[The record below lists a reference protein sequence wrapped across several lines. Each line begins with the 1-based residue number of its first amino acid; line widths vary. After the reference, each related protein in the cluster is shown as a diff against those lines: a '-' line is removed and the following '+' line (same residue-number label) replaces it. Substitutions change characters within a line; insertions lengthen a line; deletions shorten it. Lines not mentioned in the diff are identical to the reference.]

1 MNTTILNQSQ
11 ANPLKMSQNNYQ
23 LNHTQA
29 HSDYAKSNNRFDQKV
44 YQELCGCAPTQIVPI
59 MKVLLVLIML
69 GSLIGFILSIVGAC
83 YDGSSW
89 MGSQPTE
96 TYALFI
102 TDILLCVF
110 IFGLALFAFIQLMMK
125 DFDLGIK
132 VELTLFF
139 VFVFLAC
146 SLAGGIIIK
155 TIDQSSSVSYSCSQV
170 YQKIWPSSVL
180 DASQTAQTNFC
191 SANCPCDYSLQSQSN
206 YPLAGFFDPSGPI
219 NALGCKQYTP
229 LSQST
234 VNLLQNLETSWKCAG
249 ICSVSNMY
257 LFTDVNRGQPNSQ
270 QSCFQIASQKLYP
283 LSNLFLGGD
292 FTISILQMIILL
304 FLMKL
309 KTFLDRDD
317 VRFYSGVK
325 TIDQERQHVYAASII
340 QDPHNQSIAHD
351 QSSIIRQDHES
362 SMIQN
367 QQPYQQQQQVIEQ
380 QQPYVQQVAQNQTF
394 AKKNTFVQ
402 PLHTQMNNLSAGASN
417 QQSYQPVISVIQK
430 QNSFSAQS
438 AQVAPYP
445 NQSTNTQNNQVLQK
459 QNTFAFQNQQISQ
472 NGQYNSVQTASFP
485 NQAQQ
490 TSNANLNQVVP
501 LKDVLNGNNGAQ
513 NQIQSSNKQNSD
525 IKTDIEYQ
533 QQRDIYYTQGINN
546 NQLNRQPTLNQK
558 VQNYKDDFD
567 GQDQSPSSPMR
578 SSVVSPKKNNYIERK
593 QTIEHAPVNNLF
605 DDDIAQNKN
614 RNNLNNSIVFQNK
627 TASHPLSQLQGRLT
641 SSSFQNASTMQ
652 QSPIRKGQQTGGL
665 SVLANTGNLTLQ
677 SRNVATPVMQNEM
690 HNDGTQGVV
699 HNLDMVKPKSNNNT
713 SRPQSNVI
721 SLNLDPSA
729 PNSSYQLND
738 AAFRSTMQNQSTVSI
753 GNNNTNKKF
762 FSKQN
767 QNNNIIV

>member
-11 ANPLKMSQNNYQ
+11 ANPLKMSQNNYM

-29 HSDYAKSNNRFDQKV
+29 HSDYGKSNNRFDQKV

-59 MKVLLVLIML
+59 IKVLLVFIMI

-125 DFDLGIK
+125 NFELGIK

-139 VFVFLAC
+139 AFVFLAC
-146 SLAGGIIIK
+146 SLTGGIIIK
-155 TIDQSSSVSYSCSQV
+155 TIDQSSSVAYSCSQV

-191 SANCPCDYSLQSQSN
+191 SANCPCDYSSQSQSN
-206 YPLAGFFDPSGPI
+206 YPLAGYFDPSGPI
-219 NALGCKQYTP
+219 NALGCKQYIP

-234 VNLLQNLETSWKCAG
+234 VNLLQNLEMSWKCAG
-249 ICSVSNMY
+249 ICSVSQMY

-292 FTISILQMIILL
+292 FTISIIQMIMLS

-325 TIDQERQHVYAASII
+325 TLDQEKQHVYATSII

-351 QSSIIRQDHES
+351 QSSIIRQDQDQP
-362 SMIQN
+362 MIQN
-367 QQPYQQQQQVIEQ
+367 QSYQQQQPP
-380 QQPYVQQVAQNQTF
+380 PYVQQAPQIQTF
-394 AKKNTFVQ
+394 VKKNSFVQ
-402 PLHTQMNNLSAGASN
+402 PLHTQMNVLPAAGASN
-417 QQSYQPVISVIQK
+417 QQSSQPAISVIQK
-430 QNSFSAQS
+430 QNSISAQS

-445 NQSTNTQNNQVLQK
+445 NQNTNNLNSQNYQVLQK
-459 QNTFAFQNQQISQ
+459 QNSITIQNSQVIQ
-472 NGQYNSVQTASFP
+472 NGQYNTQKTASFP
-485 NQAQQ
+485 NQGQQ
-490 TSNANLNQVVP
+490 TTNYNSNQVVP
-501 LKDVLNGNNGAQ
+501 LKDVINGNNDAQ
-513 NQIQSSNKQNSD
+513 NQIYSQNKQNSD

-533 QQRDIYYTQGINN
+533 QQRDISSTYGINN
-546 NQLNRQPTLNQK
+546 NQINRQPTLNSK
-558 VQNYKDDFD
+558 NQNYKDDFD

-578 SSVVSPKKNNYIERK
+578 SSIVSPKKNNYIERK
-593 QTIEHAPVNNLF
+593 QTIEHAPINNLF
-605 DDDIAQNKN
+605 DDDVAQNKN
-614 RNNLNNSIVFQNK
+614 RNNLNNSTVFQNK
-627 TASHPLSQLQGRLT
+627 TANHPLSQLQNRLT
-641 SSSFQNASTMQ
+641 SSSFQNASIAQ

-677 SRNVATPVMQNEM
+677 SRNVATPVMQSEM
-690 HNDGTQGVV
+690 HNDDTQGVV

-713 SRPQSNVI
+713 YRAQNNAI

-729 PNSSYQLND
+729 PNSTYQLND

-753 GNNNTNKKF
+753 GNNSMKKKF
-762 FSKQN
+762 FTKQN
-767 QNNNIIV
+767 QNNNILV

>member
-11 ANPLKMSQNNYQ
+11 ANPLKMSQNNYM

-29 HSDYAKSNNRFDQKV
+29 HSDYGKSNPRFDQKV

-59 MKVLLVLIML
+59 IKFLLIFIML
-69 GSLIGFILSIVGAC
+69 GALIGFILSIVGAC

-102 TDILLCVF
+102 TDIILCVF

-125 DFDLGIK
+125 NFELGIK

-146 SLAGGIIIK
+146 SLAGGIIIQ

-180 DASQTAQTNFC
+180 DASQTAQANFC
-191 SANCPCDYSLQSQSN
+191 SGNCPCDYSSQSQSS
-206 YPLAGFFDPSGPI
+206 YPLAGYFDPSGPI

-234 VNLLQNLETSWKCAG
+234 VNLLQNLESSWKCAG
-249 ICSVSNMY
+249 ICSVSKMY

-317 VRFYSGVK
+317 VRLFSGVK
-325 TIDQERQHVYAASII
+325 TIDQERQHVYATSII

-351 QSSIIRQDHES
+351 QSSIIRQDHQQ

-367 QQPYQQQQQVIEQ
+367 QQLYQQEQVIQ
-380 QQPYVQQVAQNQTF
+380 QQPPQVYQTQQNQTF
-394 AKKNTFVQ
+394 VKKNSFIQ
-402 PLHTQMNNLSAGASN
+402 PLHTQMNALPAATSN
-417 QQSYQPVISVIQK
+417 QQSSQPVISVIQK
-430 QNSFSAQS
+430 QNSMSAQS
-438 AQVAPYP
+438 AQVAPFP
-445 NQSTNTQNNQVLQK
+445 NQNVNNVNSSNNQVLYK
-459 QNTFAFQNQQISQ
+459 QNSITMQNSQIIQ
-472 NGQYNSVQTASFP
+472 NAQYNSQKTASFP
-485 NQAQQ
+485 NQGQQ
-490 TSNANLNQVVP
+490 ITSNNNNQVVP
-501 LKDVLNGNNGAQ
+501 LKEVLNNNGNQ
-513 NQIQSSNKQNSD
+513 NQIYQQNQNSD
-525 IKTDIEYQ
+525 VKTDIEYQ
-533 QQRDIYYTQGINN
+533 YQRDIYNTQG
-546 NQLNRQPTLNQK
+546 NQINRQPTLNQK
-558 VQNYKDDFD
+558 IQNYRDDFD

-578 SSVVSPKKNNYIERK
+578 SSIVSPKKNNYIERK
-593 QTIEHAPVNNLF
+593 QTIEHTPVNNLF
-605 DDDIAQNKN
+605 DDDVAQNKN

-627 TASHPLSQLQGRLT
+627 AANHPLSQLQQNRLT

-652 QSPIRKGQQTGGL
+652 QSPIRKGQQQTGGL

-677 SRNVATPVMQNEM
+677 SRNVATPVMQSEM
-690 HNDGTQGVV
+690 HNDDTQGVV

-713 SRPQSNVI
+713 YRPQSNVV

-738 AAFRSTMQNQSTVSI
+738 AAFRSTMQNQSTVSN